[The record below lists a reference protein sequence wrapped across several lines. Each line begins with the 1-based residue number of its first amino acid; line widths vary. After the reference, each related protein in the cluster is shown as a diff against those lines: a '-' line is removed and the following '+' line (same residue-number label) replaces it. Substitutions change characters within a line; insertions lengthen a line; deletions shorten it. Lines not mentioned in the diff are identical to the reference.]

1 MRLIRMSADSRLTE
15 FPGPPSYDNSLTPN
29 KRCSSDRPPTPLP
42 KIPKN
47 STSTGIFENDP
58 RGKRLFSLSLSPQK
72 KNSYEIP
79 RFNLKIPSIR
89 FVHARNSSNG
99 FREFSERELIG
110 RRRFSGENGCSES

>member
-58 RGKRLFSLSLSPQK
+58 RGKRLFSPPPPK
-72 KNSYEIP
+72 KKMDVRNRNEIQIEP
-79 RFNLKIPSIR
+79 RSFAIKP
-89 FVHARNSSNG
+89 VRN
-99 FREFSERELIG
+99 EAER
-110 RRRFSGENGCSES
+110 